1 MIFTIKME
9 NKKVI
14 KKVKKPTTTTKKK
27 GFVEYIK
34 DNWKIIL
41 IILLLLF
48 GVSKCTSSCNRGNQI
63 DKLNYQIVQM
73 DSIITSNGIEMEKM
87 NIKLDDAKSSIDS
100 YKGIAT
106 GNQRDLVDQITTLNS
121 EKRELEEKLK
131 KSNSEN
137 AKLKKR
143 ISELESEIEE
153 LNKKT
158 DE

>member
-1 MIFTIKME
+1 ME

-14 KKVKKPTTTTKKK
+14 KQVKKQTTTVKKK

-73 DSIITSNGIEMEKM
+73 DSIITSNGIEIERM

-106 GNQRDLVDQITTLNS
+106 GNQRDLVEQITTQKKK
-121 EKRELEEKLK
+121 KRELEEKLK
-131 KSNSEN
+131 RTNSEN
-137 AKLKKR
+137 SKLKTR

-153 LNKKT
+153 LKRSV
-158 DE
+158 E